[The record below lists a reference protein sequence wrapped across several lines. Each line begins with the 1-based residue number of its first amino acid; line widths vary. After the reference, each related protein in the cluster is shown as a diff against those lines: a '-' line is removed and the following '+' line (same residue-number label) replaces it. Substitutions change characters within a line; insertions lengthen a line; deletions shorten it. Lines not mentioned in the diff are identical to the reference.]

1 MCAGDEQVL
10 ATKMMGSQ
18 LNGGA
23 GCRLPLRKALG
34 LLLVKE
40 VRVYL
45 SAVVAGEQGSEA
57 EQRFLGSK
65 VDFPTSFP
73 AIPIL
78 GWGDRKRDNED
89 EEGG

>member
-1 MCAGDEQVL
+1 
-10 ATKMMGSQ
+10 MMGSQ

-23 GCRLPLRKALG
+23 GCRLPLRKELV
-34 LLLVKE
+34 LLIVKE

-45 SAVVAGEQGSEA
+45 PTVVAREQGSEA
-57 EQRFLGSK
+57 EQRLLGSK
-65 VDFPTSFP
+65 VDFPTSFL

-78 GWGDRKRDNED
+78 GWGDRKRDNKD